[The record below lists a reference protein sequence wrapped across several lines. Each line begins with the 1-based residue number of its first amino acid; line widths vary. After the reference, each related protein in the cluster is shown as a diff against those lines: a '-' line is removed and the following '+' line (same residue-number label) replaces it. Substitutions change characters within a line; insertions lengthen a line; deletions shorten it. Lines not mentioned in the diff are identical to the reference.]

1 MDIAA
6 LETYVRDLDVSNC
19 SKPELRRLLAAASSI
34 AARGRAEIEARPCT
48 FPARLAPLVTQW
60 LPLSDVGAALS
71 CSGQW
76 RDTSEWAFQLV
87 AARIGLAHERGVSW
101 RENVKHRLRWIGE
114 AREPGSVEVELA
126 RALSWTTGG
135 ALTCTAPGYGSGDD
149 YFVGSGFRM
158 PEQGART
165 VEWCVHM
172 TRDDT
177 TNPIDACGF
186 ALLDSTRSQILL
198 SYHWNSDGQLYEGD
212 EFATPWM
219 RERRV
224 HAADDDEDNPD
235 IFGAD
240 ATLQITVHPV
250 WHQDRRGGSDI
261 INSLL
266 IIGRLNLV
274 ESDGSLTR
282 LSEFFDDL
290 SSYAHSDQLN
300 DFFRRCGQPNQW
312 DSKDVCDLC
321 VVPFVRLF
329 GKSTATLSRVPAG
342 PDATGPDDE

>member
-19 SKPELRRLLAAASSI
+19 SKPELRRLVAAAASI

-87 AARIGLAHERGVSW
+87 AAQIGLARERGVSW
-101 RENVKHRLRWIGE
+101 TETVKHRLRWIGE
-114 AREPGSVEVELA
+114 ARESGSVEVETSA
-126 RALSWTTGG
+126 VERTGG
-135 ALTCTAPGYGSGDD
+135 GFTCTNDLND
-149 YFVGSGFRM
+149 TYFVGSGF
-158 PEQGART
+158 QIYVQDTRT
-165 VEWCVHM
+165 VKWRVRM

-198 SYHWNSDGQLYEGD
+198 SYHWNSDGDEYEGD
-212 EFATPWM
+212 QYRTPWM
-219 RERRV
+219 REHRV
-224 HAADDDEDNPD
+224 HDDNDDKD
-235 IFGAD
+235 IFGTD
-240 ATLQITVHPV
+240 ATLQITVCHT
-250 WHQDRRGGSDI
+250 WYQDRPGDYADQVKNTLSIYGF
-261 INSLL
+261 LH
-266 IIGRLNLV
+266 LV
-274 ESDGSLTR
+274 ESDGSLTS
-282 LSEFFDDL
+282 LDWFHEDFSPHV
-290 SSYAHSDQLN
+290 YPDQTY
-300 DFFRRCGQPNQW
+300 DFFRRCGLYPRW
-312 DSKDVCDLC
+312 DTEEVCDLC
-321 VVPFVRLF
+321 VVPFVRLV

-342 PDATGPDDE
+342 PDEQ

>member
-19 SKPELRRLLAAASSI
+19 SKPELRRLVAAAASI
-34 AARGRAEIEARPCT
+34 AARGRAEIEARTCT

-87 AARIGLAHERGVSW
+87 AARMCLAREPGVSW
-101 RENVKHRLRWIGE
+101 RETVKHRLRWIGE
-114 AREPGSVEVELA
+114 ASESGSVEVEFTEGLTIE
-126 RALSWTTGG
+126 RTGG
-135 ALTCTAPGYGSGDD
+135 LTCASDSNDT

-165 VEWCVHM
+165 VEWRVRM

-186 ALLDSTRSQILL
+186 ALLDSTRSQILI

-212 EFATPWM
+212 QYGTPWSESWM
-219 RERRV
+219 SEEPV
-224 HAADDDEDNPD
+224 HDNDEEDNPD
-235 IFGAD
+235 IFGTD
-240 ATLQITVHPV
+240 ATLQVTVDPT
-250 WHQDRRGGSDI
+250 WHQNRRGGSDI
-261 INSLL
+261 MNGLSIFGSLH
-266 IIGRLNLV
+266 LV

-282 LSEFFDDL
+282 LSAFNYTV
-290 SSYAHSDQLN
+290 SSYSYSAQLD
-300 DFFRRCGQPNQW
+300 DFYRRCGLPNQW
-312 DSKDVCDLC
+312 DSENVCDLC

-329 GKSTATLSRVPAG
+329 EDSTATLSRVPAG
-342 PDATGPDDE
+342 PDATGSDDE